1 MNTAIECMKTRRSIR
16 KYKPD
21 MVPDDLLQK
30 IAEAGT
36 YAASGMG
43 RQPSLIVV
51 VRDRG
56 TRDKLSEMN
65 AKVLGAASAPF
76 YGAPVVIVVLAD
88 KGRQYI
94 KENPLGKDLDERISA
109 AVSEYRE
116 LFEKE
121 KDFIAQYTEQATGV
135 VPVFLSIRKND
146 KILFKIHVIV
156 PDVETADKIQRH
168 WTENAQAAY
177 ESTWK
182 SIAGDLP
189 MPVFD

>member
-1 MNTAIECMKTRRSIR
+1 MDTAIECMKTRRSIR

-65 AKVLGAASAPF
+65 AKVLGAASDPF

-88 KGRQYI
+88 KGRPTYI
-94 KENPLGKDLDERISA
+94 QDGSLVIGNMMLAAHELGLGSCWINRAREEFESPEGKALLKEWGIEGDYAGIGHCIVGFPDGPLPEAAPRKKD
-109 AVSEYRE
+109 Y
-116 LFEKE
+116 
-121 KDFIAQYTEQATGV
+121 
-135 VPVFLSIRKND
+135 IR
-146 KILFKIHVIV
+146 F
-156 PDVETADKIQRH
+156 A
-168 WTENAQAAY
+168 
-177 ESTWK
+177 
-182 SIAGDLP
+182 
-189 MPVFD
+189 

>member
-65 AKVLGAASAPF
+65 AKVLGAASDPF

-88 KGRQYI
+88 KGRPTYI
-94 KENPLGKDLDERISA
+94 QDGSLVIGNMMLAAHELGLGSCWINRAREEFESPEGKALLKEWGIEGDYAGIGHCIVGFPDGPLPEAAPRKKD
-109 AVSEYRE
+109 Y
-116 LFEKE
+116 
-121 KDFIAQYTEQATGV
+121 
-135 VPVFLSIRKND
+135 IR
-146 KILFKIHVIV
+146 F
-156 PDVETADKIQRH
+156 A
-168 WTENAQAAY
+168 
-177 ESTWK
+177 
-182 SIAGDLP
+182 
-189 MPVFD
+189 